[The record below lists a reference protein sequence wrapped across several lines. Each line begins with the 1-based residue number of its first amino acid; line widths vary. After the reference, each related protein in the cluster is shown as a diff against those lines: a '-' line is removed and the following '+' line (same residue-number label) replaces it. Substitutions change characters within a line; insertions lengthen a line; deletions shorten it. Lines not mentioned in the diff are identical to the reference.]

1 MSLDIQ
7 SQAEDI
13 EVPEEA
19 PSETMEAVAH
29 TMRENKDACEA
40 LEDKVKE
47 LKREYAA
54 LQEQLFDKMLED
66 GLQKIAFDFGSFTS
80 VLKQQ
85 CSINPDRQEQAFA
98 ALEAHGLGASIK
110 RMIHYQT
117 LNKHYR
123 DGDLVIENESAA
135 FKTWT
140 TKTIA
145 MRRKN

>member
-7 SQAEDI
+7 PQAEDI
-13 EVPEEA
+13 KVPEVE
-19 PSETMEAVAH
+19 PSATMEHIAH
-29 TMRENKDACEA
+29 LMRQNKDACERI
-40 LEDKVKE
+40 EDEVKE
-47 LKREYAA
+47 FKREYVL
-54 LQEQLFDKMLED
+54 LQEQLYDKMSED

-85 CSINPDRQEQAFA
+85 CSINPDRQEQAFT

-123 DGDLVIENESAA
+123 DGDLVIEDDSAA